1 MRLYLEVA
9 RKSFRRQMSYR
20 TANLAGIAVNF
31 FFTCL
36 RVFIFTSVL
45 AYRSQVAGY
54 NLSQIITYMCLTEAL
69 MMTTGAIGN
78 SELMDSVT
86 TGRVAMDLVRP
97 WDFFLY
103 WLSRNLGRAVYFA
116 LYRALP
122 LFILSWIVFG
132 IQLPANWATTGLFL
146 ISVCLAA
153 LVSSVLGF
161 LVNFAAMWTTD
172 ARGVA
177 GIAGT
182 LMWFFSGMLLPP
194 EFLPRW
200 LRTMVWWLPFQA
212 QLYSPAMVYLGQV
225 GPLARWQLM
234 LLQAL
239 WSLLLIGLAKTMIG
253 AGRRKLT
260 VQGG

>member
-9 RKSFRRQMSYR
+9 RKSFQRQLSYR

-36 RVFIFTSVL
+36 RVFIFTSVV

-54 NLSQIITYMCLTEAL
+54 SLSQIIAYMCLTEAL
-69 MMTTGAIGN
+69 MMTTGVISG
-78 SELMDSVT
+78 SELMDSVM

-122 LFILSWIVFG
+122 LFVLSSIVFG
-132 IQLPANWATTGLFL
+132 LELPANWAITGLFL
-146 ISVCLAA
+146 ISLCLAV
-153 LVSSVLGF
+153 LVSSLIGF
-161 LVNFAAMWTTD
+161 LVNFASMWTTD

-177 GIAGT
+177 GIAMT
-182 LMWFFSGMLLPP
+182 LVWFFSGMLLPP

-200 LRTMVWWLPFQA
+200 LRSVVWWLPFQA
-212 QLYSPAMVYLGQV
+212 QLYAPVMVYLGPV
-225 GPLARWQLM
+225 GTLGRWQLM

-239 WSLLLIGLAKTMIG
+239 WSLLLIGFAKAMIG